1 MEIKWL
7 GDTTFIVSSNISTI
21 LIEPS
26 DAILKSRLKEHNL
39 ICLNY
44 NEHNRV
50 KQQIDYNLFSGPG
63 EYESG
68 GISIKGVATNGTT
81 DASEK
86 MINTIFNVEI
96 DGIQTAF
103 FGRPSSKFNDST
115 IRELGKV
122 DVLIIQSNNQ
132 FLDMDQIAYA
142 IREIEPKIVIFSN
155 FGSKETI
162 SPDLQNLISEL
173 GSQNTT
179 IVNKITLSKSN
190 ITENRQI
197 IVLDENSS

>member
-86 MINTIFNVEI
+86 MINTIFNVIPDI
-96 DGIQTAF
+96 DINDEEKLGCINFNGKNFNF
-103 FGRPSSKFNDST
+103 FEM
-115 IRELGKV
+115 I
-122 DVLIIQSNNQ
+122 
-132 FLDMDQIAYA
+132 
-142 IREIEPKIVIFSN
+142 PK
-155 FGSKETI
+155 
-162 SPDLQNLISEL
+162 
-173 GSQNTT
+173 
-179 IVNKITLSKSN
+179 
-190 ITENRQI
+190 
-197 IVLDENSS
+197 